1 MLHLQFG
8 HASKERLQMLIDE
21 AYGQKENRHNADGCK
36 KVIAKWC
43 DECETCRKMRR
54 NPEKPVVG
62 FLLGKIFNKVIGVDV
77 RELEIPGDDRLS
89 HTPF

>member
-1 MLHLQFG
+1 MKTF
-8 HASKERLQMLIDE
+8 ARRRYSVKE
-21 AYGQKENRHNADGCK
+21 K
-36 KVIAKWC
+36 
-43 DECETCRKMRR
+43 TCRKMRR